1 MAPKKVDH
9 QENEREAAG
18 KSQRVKKKEKQRR
31 HSDRQKDLF
40 ELKGKFCYKNQ
51 DFLLIV
57 IQDIFCGVKT

>member
-40 ELKGKFCYKNQ
+40 EMKGTY
-51 DFLLIV
+51 
-57 IQDIFCGVKT
+57 IFIELEFFP

>member
-1 MAPKKVDH
+1 MAPNKVDNQH
-9 QENEREAAG
+9 DNEAG

-40 ELKGKFCYKNQ
+40 ELKGKFFHKNQ
-51 DFLLIV
+51 NFLLIA

>member
-1 MAPKKVDH
+1 MAPNKVDNQH
-9 QENEREAAG
+9 DNEAG

-40 ELKGKFCYKNQ
+40 ELKGKVCNKNQ
-51 DFLLIV
+51 DFLFLLA

>member
-1 MAPKKVDH
+1 MAPKVD
-9 QENEREAAG
+9 QENEAG

-40 ELKGKFCYKNQ
+40 DLKGKFCYENQ
-51 DFLLIV
+51 DILLIV